1 MNGIFQLFAGSAV
14 IAAAVFSCGCS
25 LLSEPRQTRI
35 AYYDLKPPE
44 KLSSLPVEV
53 EQFVTFSGERQRMLR
68 RKHDTSV
75 VSSDFNKWMQSPGS
89 LLTRYLRLTFRRNLS
104 DPSYSGEQAVVIR
117 GEVLIFE
124 ICGGNA
130 VLGVR
135 YQLKYDRQTY
145 SKTVVIKEKMSSDCA
160 EAFAEAMSKAASR
173 FAGTVAA
180 EIGKLCGKGK

>member
-1 MNGIFQLFAGSAV
+1 MNRIFQFYAGTVV

-25 LLSEPRQTRI
+25 LLSEPRQARI
-35 AYYDLKPPE
+35 EYYDLKRPE

-75 VSSDFNKWMQSPGS
+75 VSSDFHKWMQSPGS

-104 DPSYSGEQAVVIR
+104 DPSFSGDQAVVIR

-124 ICGGNA
+124 ICGDSA

-135 YQLKYDRQTY
+135 YQLKYGKQTY
-145 SKTVVIKEKMSSDCA
+145 SKTVVIKEKMSSDSA
-160 EAFAEAMSKAASR
+160 DAFAAAMSKAAER